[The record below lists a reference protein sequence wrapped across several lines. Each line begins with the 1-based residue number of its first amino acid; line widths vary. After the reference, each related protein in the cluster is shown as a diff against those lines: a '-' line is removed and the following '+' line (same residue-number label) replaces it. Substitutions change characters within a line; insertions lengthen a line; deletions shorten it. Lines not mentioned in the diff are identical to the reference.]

1 MARHAMAVYDRAT
14 KAVPTEQQ
22 HEMFN
27 IYIRRAAELYGV
39 THTRP
44 IYEKAVEVLPT
55 HHAKDFCIRFAE
67 LETKLGEVDRARAIY
82 SHCSHMCDPRVTA
95 DFWQTWKDFEVKHGN
110 EDTLREMLRIK
121 RSVQATYNTQVNMMA
136 SAMMSSSSGTGTVA
150 DLAPGLSMGLKDD
163 MWRLE
168 AKGMESD
175 VKNAEK
181 PTEKGSN
188 IMFVR
193 GETQSQA
200 VQESVTAAN
209 PDEID
214 IDDDDDDDDDED
226 DNEEESSN
234 TRKAAGEVEE
244 MDVPD
249 KVFGSLKKDD

>member
-1 MARHAMAVYDRAT
+1 M
-14 KAVPTEQQ
+14 
-22 HEMFN
+22 
-27 IYIRRAAELYGV
+27 G
-39 THTRP
+39 
-44 IYEKAVEVLPT
+44 
-55 HHAKDFCIRFAE
+55 
-67 LETKLGEVDRARAIY
+67 TKLGEVDRARAIY
-82 SHCSHMCDPRVTA
+82 SHCSQMCDPRVTA
-95 DFWQTWKDFEVKHGN
+95 DFWQNWKDFEVKHGN

-175 VKNAEK
+175 VKNPEK
-181 PTEKGSN
+181 PTEKGGN
-188 IMFVR
+188 ILFVR
-193 GETQSQA
+193 GEQQSQA
-200 VQESVTAAN
+200 VQESVTATN

-214 IDDDDDDDDDED
+214 IDDDDDDED
-226 DNEEESSN
+226 DNEQEESDTT

-249 KVFGSLKKDD
+249 KVFGGLKKDD